1 MIAKIKDLINEYSN
15 ALIQA
20 NSVFTQAE
28 THIKKNYIESSD
40 LYTSAMKTAQEVK
53 ETAIRPIL
61 DDCKGA
67 VKEVFEEVRNRISSA
82 VAVAPSSDVMT
93 ILPLISAGKLNDTE
107 LQILVDAHKSSYLDS
122 KLIQDAMGKGD
133 AFTTVEAVLQDL
145 DVLQAGA
152 EQYFK
157 TYHGEPMERMSYNN
171 AMMMVGSIVEDT
183 NEKVNSFLN
192 TYGVQG
198 SES

>member
-15 ALIQA
+15 AVIQA
-20 NSVFTQAE
+20 NSVYKQAVK
-28 THIKKNYIESSD
+28 HIKSNYKEGSD
-40 LYTSAMKTAQEVK
+40 LYTSAMKAAQEVK

-82 VAVAPSSDVMT
+82 VAVAPSSDVMA

-107 LQILVDAHKSSYLDS
+107 LQIIVDAHKNRYIDS
-122 KLIQDAMGKGD
+122 KLIQDAMGKGVE
-133 AFTTVEAVLQDL
+133 FTTVEAVLQDL
-145 DVLQAGA
+145 DVLQAGV

-157 TYHGEPMERMSYNN
+157 TYHGEPLERMSYNN
-171 AMMMVGSIVEDT
+171 ALVMMGSTLEDT
-183 NEKVNSFLN
+183 NEMVNNFLN
-192 TYGVQG
+192 TYG
-198 SES
+198 E

>member
-15 ALIQA
+15 AVIQA
-20 NSVFTQAE
+20 NSVYKQAVK
-28 THIKKNYIESSD
+28 HIKSNYKEGSD

-82 VAVAPSSDVMT
+82 VAVAPSSDVMA

-107 LQILVDAHKSSYLDS
+107 LQIIVDAHKNRYIDS
-122 KLIQDAMGKGD
+122 KLIQDAMGKGVE
-133 AFTTVEAVLQDL
+133 FTTVEAVLQDL
-145 DVLQAGA
+145 DVLQAGV

-157 TYHGEPMERMSYNN
+157 TYHGEPLERMSYNN
-171 AMMMVGSIVEDT
+171 ALVMMGSTLEDT
-183 NEKVNSFLN
+183 NEMVNNFLN
-192 TYGVQG
+192 TYG
-198 SES
+198 E